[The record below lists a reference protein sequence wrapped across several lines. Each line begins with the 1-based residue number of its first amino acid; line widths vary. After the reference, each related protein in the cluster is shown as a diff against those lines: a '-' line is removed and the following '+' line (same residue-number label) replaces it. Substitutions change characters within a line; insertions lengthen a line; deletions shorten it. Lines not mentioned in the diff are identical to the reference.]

1 MPKNPDER
9 IEMLEKKVNLY
20 RVLVVLLFFLILIV
34 EIKPIHSMID
44 RMRGWVEA
52 VSGARS

>member
-34 EIKPIHSMID
+34 EIKPIHNMID
-44 RMRGWVEA
+44 RMRGWVET
-52 VSGARS
+52 VSGSRS